1 MALDLLAILIVF
13 GLSATA
19 PDLARLRDYSW
30 LRPWAAQ
37 LAHLNQ
43 PNGFWRTGF
52 GLLLTL
58 GLPVALIALVQYLLA
73 PGMNGV
79 LGFVFGIAV
88 LYYCFGPRDLDQDVA
103 DFVESDDPQT
113 RSAAGMA
120 LRIDPEQGFGNAVDG
135 IFDSALKRWFGV
147 LFWFVAFGAAGAL
160 LYRLAQ
166 LLSDHPR
173 LQETLPPAQVD
184 WAQRLWAAMSYV
196 PAHLMSLALAL
207 ASDFDS
213 VVKAWRQHHEEH
225 GEGWFHLDLGFLSA
239 AARALV
245 DADDVDPVDEHNAS
259 ATAARQAQQLVWRVL
274 ITWLA
279 ALAMVVLLGW
289 TH

>member
-1 MALDLLAILIVF
+1 MALDLLSILIVL

-30 LRPWAAQ
+30 LYPWV
-37 LAHLNQ
+37 LRLNHINR
-43 PNGFWRTGF
+43 PNGFWRTGL

-58 GLPVALIALVQYLLA
+58 GVPVALVALVQWLLA
-73 PGMNGV
+73 PGLNGV
-79 LGFVFGIAV
+79 LGFVFGVAT

-103 DFVESDDPQT
+103 DFVDGTDPDS
-113 RSAAGMA
+113 RLAAAQA
-120 LRIDPEQGFGNAVDG
+120 LRIDPMQGFGNAVDG

-147 LFWFVAFGAAGAL
+147 LFWFLLFGAAGAL

-166 LLSDHPR
+166 LLSDHER
-173 LQETLPPAQVD
+173 LQEVLPPGQIE
-184 WAQRLWAAMSYV
+184 WAQRLWAAMSYL

-213 VVKAWRQHHEEH
+213 VAKAWRRHHEAH
-225 GEGWFHLDLGFLSA
+225 GEGWLHLELGFLTA

-245 DADDVDPVDEHNAS
+245 DSDDLDPVDAHSGS
-259 ATAARQAQQLVWRVL
+259 ATAARQAQQLIWRVL
-274 ITWLA
+274 IVWLA

-289 TH
+289 SH